1 MQPWYKI
8 FYEYLN
14 KLQWNLYF
22 SKTFLFYLR
31 CWEDNSPP
39 LIRPLPTMA
48 TSLIRPDFRF
58 TEIVKCYL
66 IDSIKR
72 GHPSYKV
79 TVLLQNGDLITGGG
93 KFQLFNKPDHKKTN
107 RRILDLKGLVMYYH
121 PDHSHPP
128 PVFVAYMYIWNIR
141 FLFF

>member
-66 IDSIKR
+66 IDPIKSHCFIAEWWPNNR
-72 GHPSYKV
+72 GE
-79 TVLLQNGDLITGGG
+79 

-107 RRILDLKGLVMYYH
+107 CRILDLKGLVMYYH
-121 PDHSHPP
+121 PDHSHSPP
-128 PVFVAYMYIWNIR
+128 SICCIHVYLKY
-141 FLFF
+141 

>member
-31 CWEDNSPP
+31 CWEDNNPP
-39 LIRPLPTMA
+39 LIRPLPTMATPLIRPLPTMATSLIRPLPTMA

-66 IDSIKR
+66 IDPIKR

-79 TVLLQNGDLITGGG
+79 TLLLQNSDLITGGEN
-93 KFQLFNKPDHKKTN
+93 FSYLTN
-107 RRILDLKGLVMYYH
+107 QTIKRQIAE
-121 PDHSHPP
+121 S
-128 PVFVAYMYIWNIR
+128 
-141 FLFF
+141 